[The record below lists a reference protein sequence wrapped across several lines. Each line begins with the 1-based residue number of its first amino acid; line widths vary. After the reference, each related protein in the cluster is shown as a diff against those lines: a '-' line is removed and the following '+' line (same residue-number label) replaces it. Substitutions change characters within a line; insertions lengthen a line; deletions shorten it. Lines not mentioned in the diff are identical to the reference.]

1 VSDVIGPTIE
11 ATLASATRRL
21 LEDGRRAG
29 SRAASDAE
37 VLLGHVLGWPRGT
50 LIARGDLRLAVDDL
64 ARFEALVQRRITGE
78 PVAYLTGRREF
89 WSLELEVD
97 ANVLVPRPE
106 TELLVELAL
115 QAIAGRR
122 SPRVADLGTGSG
134 AVALAVAT
142 ERPDAEVVAVDTSP
156 AALQV
161 ARHNALRLGRTNV
174 TFLSGSW
181 YAPLAG
187 QRFDLVLSNPPYLA
201 DDDPHLPSLRHEPAI
216 ALACGPTGEEALA
229 AVTAGAPAHLAPG
242 GMLAVEH
249 GMTQGAA
256 VRAMMAAAGLLR
268 PATHRDLAGL
278 DRVTSAQSR

>member
-1 VSDVIGPTIE
+1 MSDVIGPTIE

-21 LEDGRRAG
+21 LEDGPHADT
-29 SRAASDAE
+29 RAASDAE

-50 LIARGDLRLAVDDL
+50 LIARGDLRLAIDDL
-64 ARFEALVQRRITGE
+64 ARFEALVKRRIAGE
-78 PVAYLTGRREF
+78 PVAYCTGRREF

-106 TELLVELAL
+106 TELLVEMAL
-115 QAIAGRR
+115 QVLASRR
-122 SPRVADLGTGSG
+122 NPRVADLGTGSG

-174 TFLSGSW
+174 TFLAGSW

-187 QRFDLVLSNPPYLA
+187 QRFDLILSNPPYLA

-216 ALACGPTGEEALA
+216 ALACGPTGLEALA
-229 AVTAGAPAHLAPG
+229 AVARDAAAHLVPG
-242 GMLAVEH
+242 GTLAVEH
-249 GMTQGAA
+249 GMAQGAA
-256 VRAMMAAAGLLR
+256 VRALLAAAGLEH
-268 PATHRDLAGL
+268 PVTHRDLAAL
-278 DRVTSAQSR
+278 DRVTTAQSR